1 MYLHLHFYCC
11 YICVLMCNV
20 STESLTNLNLLRA
33 YKHVFFVFVNG
44 YDNVNYY
51 YISSNWEHFSLN
63 VLIQI
68 TPSMRKVVNPLQLMI
83 RVHQSVRKLVKKKV
97 WLIFNKYTYLGQF
110 RYLSLLSM

>member
-44 YDNVNYY
+44 YDNVKLLLYKQQLGLTTFLIKCVN
-51 YISSNWEHFSLN
+51 SNN
-63 VLIQI
+63 
-68 TPSMRKVVNPLQLMI
+68 T
-83 RVHQSVRKLVKKKV
+83 
-97 WLIFNKYTYLGQF
+97 FN
-110 RYLSLLSM
+110 

>member
-1 MYLHLHFYCC
+1 M
-11 YICVLMCNV
+11 
-20 STESLTNLNLLRA
+20 
-33 YKHVFFVFVNG
+33 
-44 YDNVNYY
+44 NVNYY

-110 RYLSLLSM
+110 RYLSLLSMWAIPLGPQFGPIFQFSYCQTYGQVM